1 MIIEHAR
8 HRVRLNDANR
18 HRMSRLNATI
28 KLLHLLGVCLLLVL
42 SSLVI
47 LLSSLALSDR
57 QSALNTLGYFL
68 TENQYHKFAIYAVV
82 TSSALFLAS
91 VCCGCCGSIRQIN
104 RKGYLSGRRVLG
116 LFQLCLAALF
126 VASTSSMII
135 VERRTST
142 LRSVLVDPVAF
153 PQDPF
158 EKQLGLLFND
168 AYFETVCS
176 SSQSNTWL
184 NDWIGNRC
192 PPTTG
197 RHEVCAFNRSDLLAC
212 DADCEDRLAASGN
225 NIDSDLQCCAAE
237 TLCLSGVVDAC
248 PYHACQSQVLELA
261 TKWLH
266 RLGLAARAVAILSII
281 MITLTCLLICYN
293 PRDDVE
299 LELYKAGVFTAKDV
313 ESFKRLKQEKLFTFD
328 ARGSGRSKRTSINLD
343 QLHERVTRVQSGLQ
357 SGVKRGRAAALGAGA
372 RAKGRRHS
380 KVSPN
385 PSPASSVV

>member
-1 MIIEHAR
+1 
-8 HRVRLNDANR
+8 
-18 HRMSRLNATI
+18 MSRLNATI
-28 KLLHLLGVCLLLVL
+28 KLLYLLGVCLLLVL

-47 LLSSLALSDR
+47 CFSSLALSDR
-57 QSALNTLGYFL
+57 YPSLNSLGYFL
-68 TENQYHKFAIYAVV
+68 TDDTYRKYAIYAVV

-104 RKGYLSGRRVLG
+104 RKGYLSGRRVLS

-126 VASTSSMII
+126 VASASSMLI
-135 VERRTST
+135 VERRTLT
-142 LRSVLVDPVAF
+142 LRSVLVDPANTL

-158 EKQLGLLFND
+158 EKHLGLLFND

-176 SSQSNTWL
+176 SSQSNAWL
-184 NDWIGNRC
+184 KDWIGNRC

-197 RHEVCAFNRSDLLAC
+197 RHEVCAFDRSDLLAC
-212 DADCEDRLAASGN
+212 DADCEDKLAASGK
-225 NIDSDLQCCAAE
+225 NIDSDLQCCATE

-248 PYHACQSQVLELA
+248 PYHACRSQVLDEA
-261 TKWLH
+261 VKWLH
-266 RLGLAARAVAILSII
+266 RLALALRTVVILSVI

-293 PRDDVE
+293 PRDNIE
-299 LELYKAGVFTAKDV
+299 TELYKAGVFTARDV
-313 ESFKRLKQEKLFTFD
+313 ESINRLKQEKLFTFD

-343 QLHERVTRVQSGLQ
+343 QLHERVTKVQSGLQ